1 MTEQEKGHK
10 KTLTPQQQ
18 KRCLR
23 EIRKML
29 DYIAWRMTALILDL
43 PDEKRA
49 REVIKAQNERKG
61 LKIKNNYTLKDI
73 NHWIEQVKKFQQQVA
88 DIVVRAE
95 VARGSED
102 VAFCVQQ
109 INELKKEFRQLAEQ
123 HKSISLMFFL
133 IRANQVYGPI
143 EPR

>member
-1 MTEQEKGHK
+1 
-10 KTLTPQQQ
+10 
-18 KRCLR
+18 
-23 EIRKML
+23 ML

-109 INELKKEFRQLAEQ
+109 INELKKEFRQLVEQ
-123 HKSISLMFFL
+123 HKSISLIFFL